1 MNLELII
8 KLAKLANNNPN
19 DNEANA
25 ASRKVCRLIEEGK
38 FQFSQNGT
46 RTAAEKVGASSATNT
61 GPWKYRP
68 EYGKDYYKDI
78 NDMFR
83 DIFGGRNKKYNPTD
97 KQREYY
103 NRPPPSNP
111 DQDRKYSPPNWT
123 GPNTREEKPKRP
135 LQCKTCKKEV
145 LTAFVGVP
153 QMFECNKC
161 IWQAYKESSK

>member
-25 ASRKVCRLIEEGK
+25 AARKVCRLIEEGN
-38 FQFSQNGT
+38 FQFSNGT
-46 RTAAEKVGASSATNT
+46 RTAAEKIGVKPGTNT
-61 GPWKYRP
+61 GPWTYEKSRTP
-68 EYGKDYYKDI
+68 PSQDYYKDI
-78 NDMFR
+78 NDIFR
-83 DIFGGRNKKYNPTD
+83 DIFGRE
-97 KQREYY
+97 REYY
-103 NRPPPSNP
+103 NKYKEKYYDRPGNVNQDPKWNNP
-111 DQDRKYSPPNWT
+111 KWT
-123 GPNTREEKPKRP
+123 DPIPKEEKPKRP

-161 IWQAYKESSK
+161 IWQAYKESK